1 MYRRRNPSRYWRFC
15 NCRRDYTGKVKR
27 TLNGRSD
34 AVLSVTISPDAKILA
49 SGSADQTIRLWDLK
63 TWEQWWEILGLN
75 QSDNANVIKLA
86 YRRLARQ
93 YHFDINSSASQK
105 L

>member
-1 MYRRRNPSRYWRFC
+1 M
-15 NCRRDYTGKVKR
+15 
-27 TLNGRSD
+27 NGHSD
-34 AVLSVTISPDAKILA
+34 AVLSVTISPDGKILA

-63 TWEQWWEILGLN
+63 TWEQWWEILGVN

-86 YRRLARQ
+86 YLRLARQ
-93 YHFDINSSASQK
+93 YHSDVNSSASQK